1 MEKIFIIDSV
11 NYLFRS
17 YYAIGP
23 MTNKAG
29 VSTSALYGF
38 IRSIKKL
45 INDFSPKYFICVFD
59 GPDSRASRQ
68 TLYSDY
74 KMHRKKAP
82 DDLYPQFDLALNYC
96 SFVGIPTLRLEGV
109 EADDTMATIATWAK
123 KKDFETYI
131 CTSDK
136 DLMQMVDDKTF
147 VLNAHKNNELFDEKR
162 VEEFFGIEPKQLLDY
177 LAIVGDKSDNIPG
190 IEGFGPKTATTLLK
204 EFNTLDSIFDNLE
217 KVSSEKKRDILVQ
230 EKEKAY
236 LSKKLATL
244 DLNLDIPKDIDF
256 YLLKDPQKEKLESFY
271 KEMNFLTLLKDVT
284 DQKKPEDENLNYQ
297 LINSE
302 KELNNLIENLKT
314 EKEIVVDTETTGL
327 NYLSAELVGVGLCI
341 KKTEAFYIPLN
352 GEIDRNTV
360 LAKLKELIENENISF
375 TGHNIKYDYHI
386 FLNSALEIKNI
397 AFDTLLASYLI
408 NPQNRRH
415 GLDAL
420 TLEKF
425 NIAKT
430 PIKDLIG
437 IGKKQISMKDV
448 PLDRISNYCSEDVD
462 YTFRL
467 KELFEKEIKDNNL
480 EKVLYDIE
488 MPLLKVLAKMERH
501 GIFVD
506 KDMLSIMSEAIHK
519 KLNLLEGEIFSE
531 AGKQFNINSPKQ
543 LSEVLYVDLA
553 ITPPKKKGSTFST
566 SADILE
572 KLKGKSPIID
582 HILRFREYQ
591 KLLSTYVDAIPK
603 QINPITNRVHS
614 SFSQSTTATG
624 RLASK
629 NPNLQNIPIRS
640 EEGKKIREGFRPEK
654 DGWFYLSS
662 DYSQIELKFLAHF
675 SEDPNLIKAFNNGDD
690 IHAFTASLV
699 YSLPIEEVTKQMRS
713 NAKAVN
719 FGIIY
724 GQSAFGLSEQIGI
737 SIKEAKAFIDTYFE
751 RYPNILKY
759 LDNCKKLVHEKKI
772 AYTITGRQRPIIEI
786 DNKNPFIRAAAERLS
801 INTPLQGSAADLIK
815 IAMIEID
822 KEITKRELKGY
833 MILQIHDELLF
844 EVPEDEIEIFK
855 SFVKDKMENVF
866 DLKVP
871 LTVDIEIGKNLA
883 EC

>member
-1 MEKIFIIDSV
+1 
-11 NYLFRS
+11 
-17 YYAIGP
+17 
-23 MTNKAG
+23 
-29 VSTSALYGF
+29 
-38 IRSIKKL
+38 
-45 INDFSPKYFICVFD
+45 
-59 GPDSRASRQ
+59 
-68 TLYSDY
+68 
-74 KMHRKKAP
+74 
-82 DDLYPQFDLALNYC
+82 
-96 SFVGIPTLRLEGV
+96 
-109 EADDTMATIATWAK
+109 
-123 KKDFETYI
+123 
-131 CTSDK
+131 
-136 DLMQMVDDKTF
+136 
-147 VLNAHKNNELFDEKR
+147 
-162 VEEFFGIEPKQLLDY
+162 
-177 LAIVGDKSDNIPG
+177 
-190 IEGFGPKTATTLLK
+190 
-204 EFNTLDSIFDNLE
+204 
-217 KVSSEKKRDILVQ
+217 
-230 EKEKAY
+230 
-236 LSKKLATL
+236 
-244 DLNLDIPKDIDF
+244 
-256 YLLKDPQKEKLESFY
+256 
-271 KEMNFLTLLKDVT
+271 
-284 DQKKPEDENLNYQ
+284 
-297 LINSE
+297 
-302 KELNNLIENLKT
+302 
-314 EKEIVVDTETTGL
+314 
-327 NYLSAELVGVGLCI
+327 
-341 KKTEAFYIPLN
+341 
-352 GEIDRNTV
+352 
-360 LAKLKELIENENISF
+360 
-375 TGHNIKYDYHI
+375 
-386 FLNSALEIKNI
+386 
-397 AFDTLLASYLI
+397 
-408 NPQNRRH
+408 
-415 GLDAL
+415 
-420 TLEKF
+420 
-425 NIAKT
+425 
-430 PIKDLIG
+430 
-437 IGKKQISMKDV
+437 
-448 PLDRISNYCSEDVD
+448 
-462 YTFRL
+462 
-467 KELFEKEIKDNNL
+467 
-480 EKVLYDIE
+480 
-488 MPLLKVLAKMERH
+488 MERK

-506 KDMLSIMSEAIHK
+506 KDMLSTMSEEIQK
-519 KLNLLEGEIFSE
+519 KLKLLEGEIFSE

-582 HILRFREYQ
+582 HILHFREYQ

-629 NPNLQNIPIRS
+629 DPNLQNIPIRS

-675 SEDPNLIKAFNNGDD
+675 SEDPNLLKAFNNGDD

-699 YSLPIEEVTKQMRS
+699 YSVPIDEVTKQMRS

-737 SIKEAKAFIDTYFE
+737 TTKEAKAFIDTYFE

-759 LDNCKKLVHEKKI
+759 LENCKKLVHEKKI

-815 IAMIEID
+815 LAMIEID
-822 KEITKRELKGY
+822 KEITKRNLKGY

-855 SFVKDKMENVF
+855 SFVKEKMENVF